1 MGDKV
6 KRRRSRKS
14 SGVEGI
20 EGSLLASQSK
30 KKRTV
35 HVKTDQAPTI
45 NCFKEVRVEY
55 PIHLPPSCIG
65 SPLPGVI
72 KLLGDHLMK

>member
-1 MGDKV
+1 MST
-6 KRRRSRKS
+6 KRRRSRK

-20 EGSLLASQSK
+20 EGSLLATPKK
-30 KKRTV
+30 KKRNSASLV
-35 HVKTDQAPTI
+35 PKAEQSHKI

-72 KLLGDHLMK
+72 KILGDHLMK